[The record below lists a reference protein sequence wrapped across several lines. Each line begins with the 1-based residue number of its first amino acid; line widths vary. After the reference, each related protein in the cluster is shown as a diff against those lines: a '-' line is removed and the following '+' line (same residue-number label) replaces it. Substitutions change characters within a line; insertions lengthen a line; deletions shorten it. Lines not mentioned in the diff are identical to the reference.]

1 MGEQVVRALGKLV
14 ISALLTAAAV
24 SARGVVV
31 AQASGTTPTEAAWMQ
46 CWLDLG
52 GLPSSHV
59 TAARALLGTG
69 NLADIYVFR
78 VPDRAV
84 RTVVGG
90 PAHTPA
96 PSSGWLAAEVPYWR
110 IVPAATAPDAR
121 RPFSQTHHVS
131 GCLPYPVRAVA
142 LSPQPMVRG
151 QTALL
156 RMETDVDTD
165 CQVTYL
171 SQREPCFREGAS
183 GLIVPV
189 GISALEEPGSYPLR
203 VDLVSEK
210 HTAAFTLTLDVAPG
224 NYGFQTIN
232 PPPSLAALMDPALR
246 ATEDAYLAQWRSLR
260 SPERLWELPLAWP
273 LAQVVPVSA
282 DYGDRRSYGG
292 TVDGYHSGVDFRA
305 WTGMPVHAPA
315 EGVVVMA
322 EALEMRGNSV
332 LLDHGAGLVTGYWHL
347 SRIDVGVGET
357 VTRGQPFAL
366 VGNTGLSTG
375 AHLHWEVWANGVS
388 VDGKQWLRDDAFG
401 GVFPIGG
408 GAQLVSDEVV
418 AE

>member
-1 MGEQVVRALGKLV
+1 
-14 ISALLTAAAV
+14 
-24 SARGVVV
+24 
-31 AQASGTTPTEAAWMQ
+31 
-46 CWLDLG
+46 
-52 GLPSSHV
+52 
-59 TAARALLGTG
+59 
-69 NLADIYVFR
+69 
-78 VPDRAV
+78 
-84 RTVVGG
+84 
-90 PAHTPA
+90 
-96 PSSGWLAAEVPYWR
+96 
-110 IVPAATAPDAR
+110 
-121 RPFSQTHHVS
+121 
-131 GCLPYPVRAVA
+131 
-142 LSPQPMVRG
+142 
-151 QTALL
+151 
-156 RMETDVDTD
+156 
-165 CQVTYL
+165 
-171 SQREPCFREGAS
+171 
-183 GLIVPV
+183 LIVPV
-189 GISALEEPGSYPLR
+189 GISALEEPGSYSLR
-203 VDLVSEK
+203 VDLVSGE

-305 WTGMPVHAPA
+305 WTGMQVLAPA
-315 EGVVVMA
+315 DGVVVMA

-375 AHLHWEVWANGVS
+375 AHLHWELWANGVS

>member
-1 MGEQVVRALGKLV
+1 MGQQVVRALGKLM
-14 ISALLTAAAV
+14 ISLLLAAAV
-24 SARGVVV
+24 LTDAGAVA
-31 AQASGTTPTEAAWMQ
+31 AQASGGPTVDAAWMQ

-59 TAARALLGTG
+59 KAAQALLGTG
-69 NLADIYVFR
+69 SLTDIYAFR
-78 VPDRAV
+78 VPERAA

-96 PSSGWLAAEVPYWR
+96 PSSAWLTAEVPYWR
-110 IVPAATAPDAR
+110 TVPAVTLPDAR
-121 RPFSQTHHVS
+121 QPFSQTHRVS

-142 LSPQPMVRG
+142 LSMQPVVRG
-151 QTALL
+151 HTALL
-156 RMETDVDTD
+156 RLGIDEDAD

-171 SQREPCFREGAS
+171 GQREPCFREGAS
-183 GLIVPV
+183 EFIVPV

-203 VDLVSEK
+203 VDVASGA

-224 NYGFQTIN
+224 SYGFQTIN

-246 ATEDAYLAQWRSLR
+246 ASEDAYLAQWRSLR
-260 SPERLWELPLAWP
+260 SPERRWELPLAWP

-305 WTGMPVHAPA
+305 WTGMEVLAPA
-315 EGVVVMA
+315 DGVVVMA
-322 EALEMRGNSV
+322 EALEMRGNAV

-347 SRIDVGVGET
+347 SRIDVEVGET
-357 VTRGQPFAL
+357 VTRGQAFAL

-388 VDGKQWLRDDAFG
+388 VDGKQWLREDAFG
-401 GVFPIGG
+401 GVFPTGD
-408 GAQLVSDEVV
+408 GAQPVSDEV
-418 AE
+418 AGE